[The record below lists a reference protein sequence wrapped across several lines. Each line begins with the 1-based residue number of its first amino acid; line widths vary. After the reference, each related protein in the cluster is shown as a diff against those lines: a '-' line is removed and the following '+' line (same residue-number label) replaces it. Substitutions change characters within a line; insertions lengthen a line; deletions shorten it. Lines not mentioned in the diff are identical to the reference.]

1 MQRHLA
7 LEVLTLATFLISGLR
22 TAQPFI
28 CLVGHVLL
36 GVEARRCVELHLEP
50 LSLLGHPPR
59 VDSFVLR
66 ISPVV
71 RALVHLI
78 PSIPQARLDVVIAP
92 VVDVWLEAAREAQ
105 SVWNLPQDS
114 G

>member
-1 MQRHLA
+1 MRRHLA

-36 GVEARRCVELHLEP
+36 GVEAVRCVELHLEP
-50 LSLLGHPPR
+50 LSLLGPPPR

-66 ISPVV
+66 IGPVV
-71 RALVHLI
+71 RALVHLM
-78 PSIPQARLDVVIAP
+78 PCVLQSRLAVVISP
-92 VVDVWLEAAREAQ
+92 VVDIWLDASRDA
-105 SVWNLPQDS
+105 
-114 G
+114 